1 MIGKLKATSLQAKT
15 PGMNYKNLFI
25 PALIVFIFSS
35 CSSGQKWKPLF
46 NGKDLTG
53 WDTYL
58 GPRYDTT
65 LKKFDTTPGGL
76 NNDPSKVFSVVK
88 DGNINVIRISGE
100 HFGGISTTSEFG
112 NYHLQLQFRW
122 GELKWAP
129 RKKAKR
135 DSGIMY
141 DAVGPHGADGGN
153 WMRSHEFQIEEGD
166 CGDYWA
172 CAGATADVNANKTTD
187 STYIFNEGGNPVTF
201 STTSPDG
208 RWCIKFPDA
217 EKPSGEWNT
226 IDLYCFG
233 TTSIHVVNG
242 MVNMILHNSRQIIN
256 GKEIPLTRGKIQI
269 QSEGSEIFYRNIR
282 ISSID
287 KLPDDLQPVKLR

>member
-1 MIGKLKATSLQAKT
+1 
-15 PGMNYKNLFI
+15 MNYKNLFYL
-25 PALIVFIFSS
+25 ALLSFLLYG
-35 CSSGQKWKPLF
+35 CSLKTPKWEPLF

-58 GPRYDTT
+58 GPKYDTS
-65 LKKFDTTPGGL
+65 LKKSDLIPIGL
-76 NNDPSKVFSVVK
+76 NSDPARVFSVVK
-88 DGNINVIRISGE
+88 DANSTMIRISGQY
-100 HFGGISTTSEFG
+100 FGGISTTREFE
-112 NYHLQLQFRW
+112 NYHLQLQFKW
-122 GELKWAP
+122 GDLKWPP
-129 RKKAKR
+129 RKKEKK

-141 DAVGPHGADGGN
+141 DAVGPHGADGGY

-172 CAGATADVNANKTTD
+172 CAGAIADVNANKKND
-187 STYIFNEGGNPVTF
+187 STYIFNTGGNLITF
-201 STTSPDG
+201 STTSRDG
-208 RWCIKFPDA
+208 RYCIKFPDA

-233 TTSIHVVNG
+233 NTSIHVVNG
-242 MVNMILHNSRQIIN
+242 TVNMILHNSRQASG

-287 KLPDDLQPVKLR
+287 KIPDNIQPVPFR

>member
-1 MIGKLKATSLQAKT
+1 MD
-15 PGMNYKNLFI
+15 YKNILKLVLLIFLFNG
-25 PALIVFIFSS
+25 
-35 CSSGQKWKPLF
+35 CSSKNPKWEHLF

-58 GPRYDTT
+58 GPKYDTT
-65 LKKFDTTPGGL
+65 LKKFDTIPIGL
-76 NNDPSKVFSVVK
+76 NSDPLKVFSVVK
-88 DGNINVIRISGE
+88 DANSIMIRISGE
-100 HFGGISTTSEFG
+100 YFGGISTTREFE
-112 NYHLQLQFRW
+112 NYHLQLQFKW
-122 GELKWAP
+122 GELKWPP

-172 CAGATADVNANKTTD
+172 CAGATADVNANKSTD
-187 STYIFNEGGNPVTF
+187 STYVFNEGGNLVTF
-201 STTSPDG
+201 STSSREG
-208 RWCIKFPDA
+208 RRCIKFPNA

-233 TTSIHVVNG
+233 NTSVHIVNG
-242 MVNMILHNSRQIIN
+242 MVNMVLHNSRQTID

-287 KLPDDLQPVKLR
+287 KIPDDIQPVQFR